1 MSTMMKTLMISAVAL
16 AASIGATLA
25 QDAATGETS
34 FAKCRVCHDVG
45 EDAKNKLGPILNGID
60 GRKAGS
66 VEGVNYSPAMK
77 ASGITWSEE
86 VFKDFIKNPAAKVPG
101 TMMFITITDPK
112 EAGDLWTYIKQFG
125 ADGKKK

>member
-1 MSTMMKTLMISAVAL
+1 MN
-16 AASIGATLA
+16 AALA
-25 QDAATGETS
+25 QDTTAGEMA

-45 EDAKNKLGPILNGID
+45 EDAKNKLGPILNGLD

-66 VEGVNYSPAMK
+66 VEGANYSPAMK
-77 ASGITWSEE
+77 NSGITWSED

-101 TMMFITITDPK
+101 TMMFITVTDPK
-112 EAGDLWTYIKQFG
+112 EAGDIWAYIKQFG